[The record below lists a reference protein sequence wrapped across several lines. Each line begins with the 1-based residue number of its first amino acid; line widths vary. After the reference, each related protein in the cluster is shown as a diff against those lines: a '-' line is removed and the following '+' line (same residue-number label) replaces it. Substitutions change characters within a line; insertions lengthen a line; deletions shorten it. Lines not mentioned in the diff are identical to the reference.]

1 MSASS
6 KNGIQNKIFC
16 VFITKYYFWQKIKKS
31 TVMNKKILALTTLL
45 STFFL
50 SSIGQKEVI
59 DLHLKE
65 SSKMIEV
72 LTSNSQAKDTI
83 NPFTIKG
90 NVGLNFSQATFV
102 NWSSGGDNSFAGT
115 AYLNVVARYRK
126 GHSAWDTDLGLEYGG
141 IWSIDNNE
149 YRKNSDKIDFTTK
162 YGYAVNRTLFITALF
177 DFKTQFTEGYDY
189 STEPATYTSRFMAP
203 AYSKLSVGLDYKP
216 SKIFSLFFSPITG
229 KMTFLNDTSLT
240 SKYGMIDSNGNNLNP
255 FWFKIEP
262 GAFLKADLNY
272 DITSNINL
280 NTKADFFTPYDDN
293 FGNVDVNWDLILS
306 MKINKVLT
314 TSIST
319 SLKYDDDIKT
329 KKEVNEVTL
338 PAGPKV
344 QFKEVLSIGIG
355 YSF

>member
-1 MSASS
+1 
-6 KNGIQNKIFC
+6 
-16 VFITKYYFWQKIKKS
+16 
-31 TVMNKKILALTTLL
+31 
-45 STFFL
+45 
-50 SSIGQKEVI
+50 
-59 DLHLKE
+59 
-65 SSKMIEV
+65 
-72 LTSNSQAKDTI
+72 
-83 NPFTIKG
+83 
-90 NVGLNFSQATFV
+90 
-102 NWSSGGDNSFAGT
+102 
-115 AYLNVVARYRK
+115 
-126 GHSAWDTDLGLEYGG
+126 
-141 IWSIDNNE
+141 
-149 YRKNSDKIDFTTK
+149 
-162 YGYAVNRTLFITALF
+162 
-177 DFKTQFTEGYDY
+177 
-189 STEPATYTSRFMAP
+189 MAP

-255 FWFKIEP
+255 FWFKIGP
-262 GAFLKADLNY
+262 GAFL
-272 DITSNINL
+272 
-280 NTKADFFTPYDDN
+280 KADFFTPYDDN

-329 KKEVNEVTL
+329 NKEVNEVTL